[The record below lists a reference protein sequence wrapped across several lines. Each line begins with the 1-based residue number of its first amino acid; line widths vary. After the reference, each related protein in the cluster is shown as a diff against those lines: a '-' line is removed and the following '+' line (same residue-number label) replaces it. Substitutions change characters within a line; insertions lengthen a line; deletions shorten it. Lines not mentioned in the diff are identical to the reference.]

1 MKLRRIEMLRGF
13 CAIYVFLGHF
23 LLIHLLEKNSA
34 FGFFFRFGQEAVILF
49 FIISGFVIFYS
60 INPAKNINFT
70 QYFER
75 RFLRIYPIFLFSIFI
90 CILFLIFQNKEISI
104 LNLLGNIL
112 MFQDFDGGKPG
123 VFFGTFSGNPALWSL
138 SYEWW
143 FYMLFF
149 IVWKKYDYFNQIKPV
164 LFITF
169 SGFITYQLI
178 PNQISL
184 FCSYFLI
191 WWIGVELAKQYK
203 NGDNIKNL
211 KLSFSWLI
219 LLMFLNLIN
228 SILYK
233 LNGGS
238 LSFGIY
244 PILQLRHTFAA
255 VIFVT
260 IYFVWNYYKWIGFNT
275 IFKIFYFIAPLTYS
289 IYILHYPLSVS
300 SDYLNFIDNN
310 YIKILLYIL
319 IVLLIS
325 YFAEYILQKRVV
337 SFYKKIK
344 SLIKRESSSSIE
356 SKRG

>member
-1 MKLRRIEMLRGF
+1 MKLKRIEMLRGF

-23 LLIHLLEKNSA
+23 LLIHILDKNSA
-34 FGFFFRFGQEAVILF
+34 FGFLFRFGQEAVILF

-60 INPAKNINFT
+60 MNPSKNINFI

-90 CILFLIFQNKEISI
+90 CILFLLFNKTGIPI
-104 LNLLGNIL
+104 LKLLGNIL
-112 MFQDFDGGKPG
+112 MLQDFDGGKPG
-123 VFFGTFSGNPALWSL
+123 VFVGTFSGNPALWSL

-149 IVWKKYDYFNQIKPV
+149 IVWKKYDYLNQIKPV

-169 SGFITYQLI
+169 LGFITYQLI

-211 KLSFSWLI
+211 KLSFYGLI
-219 LLMFLNLIN
+219 LLMLFNLIN
-228 SILYK
+228 SVLYK
-233 LNGGS
+233 LNGGD

-244 PILQLRHTFAA
+244 PILQLRHTSAA
-255 VIFVT
+255 VFFVS
-260 IYFVWNYYKWIGFNT
+260 IYFIWNHYRWIGFDK
-275 IFKIFYFIAPLTYS
+275 IFKYFYFIAPLTYS

-300 SDYLNFIDNN
+300 NDYLNFIDNI
-310 YIKILLYIL
+310 YIKILLYML
-319 IVLLIS
+319 IVLFMS
-325 YFAEYILQKRVV
+325 YFAEYILQKKIIDL
-337 SFYKKIK
+337 YKKLK
-344 SLIKRESSSSIE
+344 FLIKQYKSSSIE
-356 SKRG
+356 SKKG